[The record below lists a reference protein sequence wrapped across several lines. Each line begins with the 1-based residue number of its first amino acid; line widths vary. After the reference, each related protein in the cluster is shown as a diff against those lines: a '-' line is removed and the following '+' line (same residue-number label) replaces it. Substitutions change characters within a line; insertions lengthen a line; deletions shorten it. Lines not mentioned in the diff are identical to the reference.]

1 MTRNERRTLIVL
13 TIAAALL
20 RIAFNDVVR
29 YSAADERHYVEA
41 TRLLVERGFFA
52 GYRQLVVEHLAQP
65 ERWIYPPPLRWGYY
79 ALTTVTSHLRG
90 SCDPR
95 GLAWLSA
102 LFGVA
107 AVPLA
112 FAVGRRLVG
121 VRGAL
126 FGAALVAVS
135 PLELAMSRRAL
146 TDEVFCAG
154 ALLAAW
160 MLLSQ
165 RRAAAVAALT
175 FVFAVKETAFLLYP
189 ALVILIWHER
199 RVRLADVIVLA
210 LPPVI
215 YFLVGSALSRS
226 FSDFVAVA
234 RTPVATVAADYPTK
248 YQAGPPHRLALDLFA
263 LSPLVC
269 VGACFA
275 LAYLVETKDAGAR
288 RLAAAMLAV
297 LIVFSLAPSKN
308 VRYVIFVDPLLRLL
322 VGWMLA
328 ARPTLRMAIAL
339 TALDAVVELTLF
351 LQVFLVGKVYDP
363 VSDEILRAL
372 HVIP

>member
-1 MTRNERRTLIVL
+1 MTRDERRALIAITL
-13 TIAAALL
+13 AAALL
-20 RIAFNDVVR
+20 RIWFNDVAR
-29 YSAADERHYVEA
+29 YSAADERHYVET

-52 GYRQLVVEHLAQP
+52 GYRQLVVDHLANPQ
-65 ERWIYPPPLRWGYY
+65 RWIFPPPLRWGYY
-79 ALTTVTSHLRG
+79 ALTTLTSHLRG
-90 SCDPR
+90 STDPR

-112 FAVGRRLVG
+112 FALGRRLVG
-121 VRGAL
+121 ARGAL

-160 MLLSQ
+160 LLVER

-189 ALVILIWHER
+189 AFLILAWHER
-199 RVRLADVIVLA
+199 RIRLADLIVLA
-210 LPPVI
+210 LPPLLW
-215 YFLVGSALSRS
+215 FLVGSALSRS
-226 FSDFVAVA
+226 LGDFVAVA
-234 RTPVATVAADYPTK
+234 RTPVATVAAAYPLK

-269 VGACFA
+269 VAGCFA
-275 LAYLVETKDAGAR
+275 LAFLVEDKDAGAR
-288 RLAAAMLAV
+288 KLAAAMLAV

-328 ARPTLRMAIAL
+328 ARASLRIAVAL

-351 LQVFLVGKVYDP
+351 LQVFLVGRVYDP

-372 HVIP
+372 EIIP